1 MKKKVIYIALSLA
14 FFSLYS
20 CSDES
25 QSTKQSNQP
34 TLKTQSIVDSKNELA
49 DFRAAL
55 KEINLPENR
64 PTPEERALIG
74 SELSSSNKQRLLPA
88 AKKLIYSTGITEAQ
102 LNEETNNDIDQII
115 HKGLKLYVNLTSNN

>member
-1 MKKKVIYIALSLA
+1 MKKKIIYATLSLA

-25 QSTKQSNQP
+25 QSMKQSNQS

-55 KEINLPENR
+55 REINLPENQ
-64 PTPEERALIG
+64 PTPEEKALIG

-88 AKKLIYSTGITEAQ
+88 AKKLIYSTGVTEAQ